1 MSDRP
6 TGGWL
11 EINHVQLAIPPGSED
26 MCRAF
31 YVGILGMTEVP
42 KPENLRTRGGLWLR
56 TGQIEIHLGVEQ
68 DFRPARK
75 AHPGMTVK
83 DIDAMA
89 SHLAANGVEVL
100 WDHELPTHRRFYV
113 NDSVGNRLEIMSAPP
128 CGLRG

>member
-6 TGGWL
+6 TEGWL

-26 MCRAF
+26 MCRSF
-31 YVGILGMTEVP
+31 YVDILGMTEVP

-75 AHPGMTVK
+75 AHPGMTVT
-83 DIDAMA
+83 DIYGIA
-89 SHLAANGVEVL
+89 SHLAAL
-100 WDHELPTHRRFYV
+100 T
-113 NDSVGNRLEIMSAPP
+113 RLTFLNLS
-128 CGLRG
+128 